1 MVNAV
6 YCGRCKKLFPKDK
19 TCKIKAEFSKY
30 TEAFEDDYCEKC
42 VEIIEEELC
51 GLNIKGGKNG

>member
-19 TCKIKAEFSKY
+19 TYRIKAEFSKY
-30 TEAFEDDYCEKC
+30 TETFDNDYCEKC
-42 VEIIEEELC
+42 ADKIEEELI
-51 GLNIKGGKNG
+51 GVN

>member
-6 YCGRCKKLFPKDK
+6 YCGRCKELFSKNE
-19 TCKIKAEFSKY
+19 TCRIKAEFDKY
-30 TEAFEDDYCEKC
+30 TEEFEDDYCEKC
-42 VEIIEEELC
+42 ASIIEKEIC